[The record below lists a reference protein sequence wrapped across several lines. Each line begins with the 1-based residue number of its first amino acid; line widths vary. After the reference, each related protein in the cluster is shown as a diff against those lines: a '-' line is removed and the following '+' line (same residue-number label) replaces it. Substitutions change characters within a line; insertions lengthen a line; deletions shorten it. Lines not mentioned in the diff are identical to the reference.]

1 MYPWAWRD
9 QVAHQ
14 RPWPDDAKR
23 IVTEAFAKERVRLLP
38 LPVNPFVA
46 ELVRP
51 VRQLKG
57 IWASTRL
64 RKAT

>member
-1 MYPWAWRD
+1 
-9 QVAHQ
+9 
-14 RPWPDDAKR
+14 
-23 IVTEAFAKERVRLLP
+23 VRLLP